1 MTLTPKQQAFVDAY
15 DGNGV
20 SAARAAGYTGSD
32 AALATSAS
40 RLLKHAEVSAAIQRR
55 NVVVDKAREQ
65 AVVQAGR
72 IANRAERQAFWTS
85 VMLDSKERTTDRLKA
100 AELLGRSEADFTEN
114 VNHAI
119 TDSFATLLAEAQKRE
134 RSQ

>member
-1 MTLTPKQQAFVDAY
+1 M
-15 DGNGV
+15 
-20 SAARAAGYTGSD
+20 
-32 AALATSAS
+32 
-40 RLLKHAEVSAAIQRR
+40 
-55 NVVVDKAREQ
+55 VDKAREQ